1 MPRRPVAFLRAA
13 AVAALAASSCAVAG
27 QPADVLA
34 FADAHRVVDAA
45 VAGGDHV
52 GAVLLVVRDGRVVDR
67 HAVGFADV
75 ARTRPLRDDAIFRI
89 QSMTKPVASVA
100 ALMLVESG
108 AIALDDPVSR
118 FVPEFAG
125 VRVVDGGTVDAPV
138 LRAPTRPPTVRDLLA
153 HTAGIPAGLPGD
165 DVAAALLARA
175 DPHGAQSL
183 EGFAARV
190 AAAPLAADPG
200 TRFGY
205 DGVGTEVLARV
216 VEVAAG
222 QPFAAFVAARILAP
236 LGMKDTG
243 FTVPAD
249 QRGRVVELAT
259 VDATGRLVAAD
270 ATAAPRAGDRMRP
283 WDSGAGGLYSTADDV
298 ARFAAMLL
306 GGGTLDGQTLLSP
319 ETVRLMTTD
328 QLAALPPERAR
339 PGTGEGFGLGVGIVR
354 DSALRRGAAP
364 AGTFGWTGAMS
375 TAFSVDPAH
384 DVAIVLMQQWL
395 PADGRQGPAKLWRPV
410 QDAVQEAVR

>member
-1 MPRRPVAFLRAA
+1 MLLRCAKGAA
-13 AVAALAASSCAVAG
+13 IVAALAALAGCASSGDDARSRFSA
-27 QPADVLA
+27 
-34 FADAHRVVDAA
+34 AHRVVDTA
-45 VAGGDHV
+45 VADGGHA
-52 GAVLLVVRDGRVVDR
+52 GAILLVVRDGRVVDR
-67 HAVGFADV
+67 HVAGFADV

-118 FVPEFAG
+118 FVPAFAG
-125 VRVVDGGTVDAPV
+125 VRVVDGGSVDAPV
-138 LRAPTRPPTVRDLLA
+138 LRAPSRPPTVRDLLA

-165 DVAAALLARA
+165 DVAAALLAQA
-175 DPHGAQSL
+175 NPHGAQSL
-183 EGFAARV
+183 EGFATRV
-190 AAAPLAADPG
+190 ATAPLAADPG

-222 QPFAAFVAARILAP
+222 QPFAAFVAARILTP

-243 FTVPAD
+243 FEVPND
-249 QRGRVVELAT
+249 QRHRVVELAT
-259 VDATGRLVAAD
+259 VDASGRLV
-270 ATAAPRAGDRMRP
+270 TAGASTAPPAGERMRP
-283 WDSGAGGLYSTADDV
+283 WDSGAGGLYSTAGDYS
-298 ARFAAMLL
+298 RFAAMLL

-319 ETVRLMTTD
+319 ETFHLMTTD
-328 QLAALPPERAR
+328 QLAALPPPHAR

-354 DSALRRGAAP
+354 DPAMRRGAAP

-395 PADGRQGPAKLWRPV
+395 PVDGHPGPAKLWRPV